1 VYNSRLSFGYIENH
15 QADRACNADEYKE
28 WFYVNIYTKKSQ
40 WDRPTEPIYP
50 PGDSDV
56 PPGGPPP
63 TYDGS
68 SARPIQAEKTGGS
81 TGAAMFGA
89 GTGAA
94 AGGLSADEELA
105 RKLQA
110 EEDARAHG
118 GGSGDRGA
126 SDGYYNQG
134 GAPQYGQQSQYGQ
147 QPQYGQQGSY
157 GAGAGGY
164 DQGAQQTQSKGGF
177 LSKILGKGKSNQ
189 QQGYP
194 QQGYPQQGYPQQ
206 GYPQQGYPQQG
217 YGQQQYAQPGRRPG
231 GGMGMAGGA
240 ALGLGGGL
248 LGGVLLGE
256 GKRAAL
262 LGGDI
267 YE

>member
-1 VYNSRLSFGYIENH
+1 M
-15 QADRACNADEYKE
+15 
-28 WFYVNIYTKKSQ
+28 
-40 WDRPTEPIYP
+40 
-50 PGDSDV
+50 
-56 PPGGPPP
+56 
-63 TYDGS
+63 YDGS
-68 SARPIQAEKTGGS
+68 SARPIQSEKTGGS

-118 GGSGDRGA
+118 GASAGDRGA
-126 SDGYYNQG
+126 ADGYYQQSG
-134 GAPQYGQQSQYGQ
+134 SPGYGQQSQYGQ
-147 QPQYGQQGSY
+147 QAGYGQQGGY
-157 GAGAGGY
+157 GAGAY
-164 DQGAQQTQSKGGF
+164 DQAQPQTQSKGF

-189 QQGYP
+189 QQGY
-194 QQGYPQQGYPQQ
+194 QQQGYPQQ

-217 YGQQQYAQPGRRPG
+217 YGQQGYPQQGYGQQQYAQPARKH

-256 GKRAAL
+256 GERTISLVLNQHDYASFANF
-262 LGGDI
+262 
-267 YE
+267 Y